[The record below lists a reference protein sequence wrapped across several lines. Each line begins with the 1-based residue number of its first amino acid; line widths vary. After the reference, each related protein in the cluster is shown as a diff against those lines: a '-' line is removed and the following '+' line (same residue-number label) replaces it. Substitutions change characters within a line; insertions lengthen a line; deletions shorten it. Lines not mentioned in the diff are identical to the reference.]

1 MMDRLPRL
9 RQVHV
14 GAPRGDQRKVV
25 VFVHGIFSS
34 NATFDSLVG
43 SFRSDPRFVAYD
55 LATYDYDWGEPIL
68 RSAERLRAILNARVP
83 AGSEIT
89 LIGHSMG
96 GLVSRFALI
105 GGDLRGVRRLF
116 MLGTP
121 NFGALTARQV
131 STLWQMTIAGAGKV
145 TPLFPRKAGLRD
157 LTRPQT
163 LFASLANPSPAPLAA
178 RARQVE
184 YVTVPGLFY
193 HEERRDTDPGQAGHA
208 LPFTVGGLA
217 ARAFSCWS
225 ALSEIKIDRPHDGI
239 VEEASVS
246 LMPRAAGRVSEKNGS
261 IQEPAKRGRTYAHVT
276 PYSMRQ
282 CAHTGIQRDESVA
295 GAIKGI
301 MLADGAVAWCDAL
314 TMDER
319 DTFIDIEIP

>member
-1 MMDRLPRL
+1 MIDYLPRL
-9 RQVHV
+9 RQVRV
-14 GAPRGDQRKVV
+14 GAPRDDARKVV
-25 VFVHGIFSS
+25 VFVHGIFS
-34 NATFDSLVG
+34 NHATFETLIE
-43 SFRSDPRFVAYD
+43 SFRSDQRFAAYD

-68 RSAERLRAILNARVP
+68 RSAERLRGILNVRLPERSQV
-83 AGSEIT
+83 T

-131 STLWQMTIAGAGKV
+131 STLWQVTIAGAGKV

-163 LFASLANPSPAPLAA
+163 LFATLAQPSPAPLAA
-178 RARQVE
+178 RARLVE

-193 HEERRDTDPGQAGHA
+193 HEERRDTDPGAEGQA
-208 LPFTVGGLA
+208 LPLTVVGLA
-217 ARAFSCWS
+217 ARAFACWS
-225 ALSEIKIDRPHDGI
+225 ALTEIKIERPHDGI

-246 LMPRAAGRVSEKNGS
+246 LIPRVAGRISEKNAS
-261 IQEPAKRGRTYAHVT
+261 IQDPARRGRTYAHVT
-276 PYSMRQ
+276 PFSMHK
-282 CAHTGIQRDESVA
+282 CAHSGIQSDAAVA
-295 GAIKGI
+295 EAIKGI

-314 TMDER
+314 PVEER

>member
-1 MMDRLPRL
+1 MTAYLPRL
-9 RQVHV
+9 RQVRV
-14 GAPRGDQRKVV
+14 GAPEDDGRKII

-34 NATFDSLVG
+34 HATFDKLIE
-43 SFRSDPRFVAYD
+43 SFRSDARFDAYD

-68 RSAERLRAILNARVP
+68 RSAERLRDILNGRLPERAVV
-83 AGSEIT
+83 T

-105 GGDLRGVRRLF
+105 GGDLRGVRRIV

-121 NFGALTARQV
+121 NFGALTARQI
-131 STLWQMTIAGAGKV
+131 STLWQVSIAGAAKV

-163 LFASLANPSPAPLAA
+163 LFANLARPSPAHLVA

-193 HEERRDTDPGQAGHA
+193 HEERRDTETGDGAA
-208 LPFTVGGLA
+208 LPFTIGGLA
-217 ARAFSCWS
+217 ARAFAGWS
-225 ALSEIKIDRPHDGI
+225 SFTEIKIDRPHDGI

-246 LMPRAAGRVSEKNGS
+246 LIARTAGRVSEKS
-261 IQEPAKRGRTYAHVT
+261 SAIQQPAKRGRTYAHIT
-276 PYSMRQ
+276 PFTMRE
-282 CAHTGIQRDESVA
+282 CAHSAIQNDDAVA
-295 GAIKGI
+295 AAIKGI
-301 MLADGAVAWCDAL
+301 MLAGGTVAWSDAL
-314 TMDER
+314 PDDER